1 MGDNSLI
8 PISDEQA
15 KLGQELV
22 KAVRDAS
29 GYVTDILGDIP
40 KDLLGLLVGD
50 RVKAKRIE
58 RIEMLWRQ
66 TRERLGDRG
75 VADPEPPSLK
85 YAIPILEA
93 AADEENEELEDIC
106 SRLLAAAMDPS
117 GRDAMRQSF
126 IQAVKQMDPMDALVV
141 KAVRE
146 AGGTSWEPNRRAW
159 VASKLNCCTDEVIV
173 SFAHLNR
180 RVAARQRPGL
190 GGRHARHPNQ
200 PGDFTMTRHRL
211 RAALSAGVAALSIV
225 AVSVPAHGPS
235 RRLRRRFRTT
245 SWRPSSETYSHL
257 STGAR
262 TRS

>member
-1 MGDNSLI
+1 MGDNSVI

-29 GYVTDILGDIP
+29 GYFTDILGDIP

-58 RIEMLWRQ
+58 RIEMLWRR

-93 AADEENEELEDIC
+93 AADEENGEIEDLW

-117 GRDAMRQSF
+117 RRDGMRQSF
-126 IQAVKQMDPMDALVV
+126 IQVVKQMDPTDALVLKV
-141 KAVRE
+141 IRD
-146 AGGTSWEPNRRAW
+146 AGATVLEPNRRIW
-159 VASKLNCCTDEVIV
+159 VASKLECSQDEVIV

-180 RVAARQRPGL
+180 LDCISADVGCSAAKVEPAMRPFGTL
-190 GGRHARHPNQ
+190 LMN
-200 PGDFTMTRHRL
+200 
-211 RAALSAGVAALSIV
+211 V
-225 AVSVPAHGPS
+225 VSD
-235 RRLRRRFRTT
+235 
-245 SWRPSSETYSHL
+245 
-257 STGAR
+257 
-262 TRS
+262 

>member
-1 MGDNSLI
+1 MSRPSSGKS
-8 PISDEQA
+8 
-15 KLGQELV
+15 
-22 KAVRDAS
+22 RDAS

-93 AADEENEELEDIC
+93 AADEENEELEDLW
-106 SRLLAAAMDPS
+106 SRLLAAGMDPS
-117 GRDAMRQSF
+117 RRDPMRQSF

-159 VASKLNCCTDEVIV
+159 VASKLNCSTDEVIV
-173 SFAHLNR
+173 FVCTPQPTGLHFRGR
-180 RVAARQRPGL
+180 RRPGCE
-190 GGRHARHPNQ
+190 GRARHEALRDSADERRERLE
-200 PGDFTMTRHRL
+200 PGVCMIRIAIS
-211 RAALSAGVAALSIV
+211 AAAFDAL
-225 AVSVPAHGPS
+225 
-235 RRLRRRFRTT
+235 LRRC
-245 SWRPSSETYSHL
+245 
-257 STGAR
+257 
-262 TRS
+262 RSGPWATN

>member
-93 AADEENEELEDIC
+93 AADEENEELEDIW

-141 KAVRE
+141 KAIRE
-146 AGGTSWEPNRRAW
+146 AG
-159 VASKLNCCTDEVIV
+159 
-173 SFAHLNR
+173 
-180 RVAARQRPGL
+180 ARL
-190 GGRHARHPNQ
+190 GNQ
-200 PGDFTMTRHRL
+200 
-211 RAALSAGVAALSIV
+211 IV
-225 AVSVPAHGPS
+225 ALG
-235 RRLRRRFRTT
+235 
-245 SWRPSSETYSHL
+245 
-257 STGAR
+257 
-262 TRS
+262 